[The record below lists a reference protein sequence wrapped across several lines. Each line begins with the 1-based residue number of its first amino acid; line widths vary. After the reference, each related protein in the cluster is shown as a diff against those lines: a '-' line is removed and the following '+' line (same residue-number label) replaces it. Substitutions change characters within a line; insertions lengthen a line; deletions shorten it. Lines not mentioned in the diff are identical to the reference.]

1 MVLRSRKARNLLT
14 GFCLRDRFQCVSL
27 AELRL
32 KDQSSREPGRVKILK
47 GRDLEE
53 TNNPL
58 EIKLPAFLRS
68 FPPSFD
74 GFVIPSAS
82 YSLLYK
88 SLDMLWRG
96 GVPWD
101 ELDFGFLGGSN
112 GGHLI

>member
-1 MVLRSRKARNLLT
+1 MVLRSRRALNLPR
-14 GFCLRDRFQCVSL
+14 GFGLRDKFQCVSL
-27 AELRL
+27 AGLRW
-32 KDQSSREPGRVKILK
+32 KDQSPREPGKVKRVK

-58 EIKLPAFLRS
+58 EIKLPAFLTS

-74 GFVIPSAS
+74 GFGIPSTS

-88 SLDMLWRG
+88 SLNMLWRG

-112 GGHLI
+112 GGHLS